1 MLIDV
6 KRKGISLFAKFH
18 CILLCSLHI
27 LLNLKLNVK
36 NVNINVDIET
46 NDCPIK

>member
-1 MLIDV
+1 MHIDI
-6 KRKGISLFAKFH
+6 KRYGISLFARFRY
-18 CILLCSLHI
+18 ILLCSLYI

-36 NVNINVDIET
+36 NVNINYDIET

>member
-1 MLIDV
+1 MMS
-6 KRKGISLFAKFH
+6 KGRVFQFLLDF
-18 CILLCSLHI
+18 ILLCSLYI

-36 NVNINVDIET
+36 NVNINVDNEV